1 MRTPSRRALLTH
13 SLAMSVGLG
22 IGLLSCADNCTAGAV
37 SVSRLAGALGDAT
50 YRATFR
56 RDQPGEHPHY
66 WADGTLG
73 ITHDGIAFQ
82 GRMDV
87 PASAGPTVTVYLTAD
102 RIGSAEDFVRA
113 QPRARRVGLVSPR
126 SRFLLD
132 VPEDIDIEDFTTVV
146 LWSDRGKQ
154 LIATA
159 RYRTAWEDEV
169 LDD

>member
-1 MRTPSRRALLTH
+1 MRLPSPRALLTH
-13 SLAMSVGLG
+13 SLAMSLGLG
-22 IGLLSCADNCTAGAV
+22 MGLLSCAEDCTAGAV
-37 SVSRLAGALGDAT
+37 SGAQVADALADAT

-56 RDQPGEHPHY
+56 RDRPGEHPHY
-66 WADGTLG
+66 RAEGDLG
-73 ITHDGIAFQ
+73 VTHDGIAFR
-82 GRMDV
+82 GRLDV
-87 PASAGPTVTVYLTAD
+87 PAAAGPTVTVYLTAD
-102 RIGSAEDFVRA
+102 RIASAADFVRT

-146 LWSDRGKQ
+146 LWSDRSKQ

-169 LDD
+169 LED